1 MSLIIYP
8 TANYQSFM
16 SGIEADGWM
25 ATQRDDG
32 GWASLTQHEKDVLL
46 VQSASQIRLCKGIK
60 LPTDNELD
68 LREGQA
74 HLLLYI
80 TRTDITEFDPN
91 EKDITK
97 EKVGSLEVNYAYRD
111 KNMTSTSFPPMAS
124 LFLEQY
130 GCSGNSGF
138 SQSSTVKA

>member
-1 MSLIIYP
+1 MLKLYP
-8 TANYQSFM
+8 LPGWQTFLGETEADSFM
-16 SGIEADGWM
+16 AK
-25 ATQRDDG
+25 QRDDG
-32 GWASLTQHEKDVLL
+32 GWSNLDVQQKEVLL
-46 VQSASQIRLCKGIK
+46 IQTASQIRLCKGIK
-60 LPTDNELD
+60 LPTTLEAD
-68 LREGQA
+68 LEEGQA
-74 HLLLYI
+74 YLLLQA
-80 TRTDITEFDPN
+80 TRTDMTAFDYN

-138 SQSSTVKA
+138 SQSNTVKA

>member
-1 MSLIIYP
+1 MLIIYP
-8 TANYQSFM
+8 LTDWNTFLSEVDADKFM
-16 SGIEADGWM
+16 L
-25 ATQRDDG
+25 TQKDDG
-32 GWASLTQHEKDVLL
+32 GWASLDTAHKEALL

-74 HLLLYI
+74 HLLLYT

-111 KNMTSTSFPPMAS
+111 KNMNSTSFPPMAS

-130 GCSGNSGF
+130 GCSGNKGF
-138 SQSSTVKA
+138 SQSKTAKA

>member
-1 MSLIIYP
+1 MIIVYP
-8 TANYQSFM
+8 TQNWTSFM
-16 SGIEADGWM
+16 SELEADGWM

-32 GWASLTQHEKDVLL
+32 GWASLTQHEKEVLL

-60 LPTDNELD
+60 LPDDNELD

-74 HLLLYI
+74 YLLLHV
-80 TRTDITEFDPN
+80 TRNDITEFDYN

-124 LFLEQY
+124 LFLQQY
-130 GCSGNSGF
+130 GCSSSGGF
-138 SQSSTVKA
+138 SQSNTSKA